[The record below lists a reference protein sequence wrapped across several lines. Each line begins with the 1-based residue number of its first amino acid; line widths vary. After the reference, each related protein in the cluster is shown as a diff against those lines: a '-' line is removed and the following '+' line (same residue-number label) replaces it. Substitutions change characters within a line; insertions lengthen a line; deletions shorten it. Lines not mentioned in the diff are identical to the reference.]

1 MSETWTIG
9 PAVAADGAAVVDL
22 LTRQLDEHD
31 LPAERERVASAVAIL
46 LGAPRH
52 GFLLVAREDG
62 ATIGVAFVAMHW
74 SLEHGG
80 QACWL
85 EELYVLPDRRGRGV
99 GRDLLR
105 AAATRAGARLPD
117 DGSGGAREPRARGAP
132 VRARGLPGVAAG
144 AVGQGTVGAGSA

>member
-1 MSETWTIG
+1 MSGTWAIS
-9 PAVAADGAAVVDL
+9 PAVAADGAAVADL
-22 LTRQLDEHD
+22 LTRQLDEHG
-31 LPAERERVASAVAIL
+31 LPADRERVGSAVAML

-52 GFLLVAREDG
+52 GFLLVARED
-62 ATIGVAFVAMHW
+62 AAVVGVAFVAMHW

-105 AAATRAGARLPD
+105 AAIAR
-117 DGSGGAREPRARGAP
+117 ARERGCLVMDLEVVANHARAAHLYAREGFRALPRERW
-132 VRARGLPGVAAG
+132 VREI
-144 AVGQGTVGAGSA
+144 